1 MSSLLAKVMER
12 GIFRV
17 PTRRK
22 RKVEV
27 KPSDIPHLSL
37 YGSPGRCPLAA
48 PRCPEEKPW
57 LIYAKQLAVANV
69 RFASRASA
77 TATLKPRY
85 WPISALLDCA
95 GRGLSRLILSPLSPV
110 HPVTMK

>member
-1 MSSLLAKVMER
+1 MHSLLAKVMDR

-17 PTRRK
+17 PARRK
-22 RKVEV
+22 HKVEV
-27 KPSDIPHLSL
+27 KPSDIPTFH
-37 YGSPGRCPLAA
+37 YTAHGRCPLAA

-95 GRGLSRLILSPLSPV
+95 GRGLSRLI
-110 HPVTMK
+110 

>member
-17 PTRRK
+17 PARRK

-27 KPSDIPHLSL
+27 KPSDIPTFH
-37 YGSPGRCPLAA
+37 YTAHGRCPLAA

-69 RFASRASA
+69 RFASLASA

-95 GRGLSRLILSPLSPV
+95 GPELSRLI
-110 HPVTMK
+110 